1 LVVFQYANNSKVI
14 FGGTD
19 NTKST
24 KHDNEVLENNMLNE
38 KMETTPQ
45 ARHDTSI
52 KKTETDG
59 FDLDKAIDHISHWL
73 PSQGPIKDF
82 IHHNTLHA
90 VQHLP
95 FHDGVAL
102 AAKMFGARSYLAM
115 LDYQKLYE
123 QGRIKDHA
131 IEWALE
137 RTGFSA
143 QQLKNLKQS
152 LFDQDTRS
160 HYPPVSLANHGIRN
174 AWLNQIGLELNVL
187 VHPILFRLLGNFLDQ
202 GISRWTLPKEGE
214 HFWDC
219 VIRLAQNSLLP
230 LYPLQEPIVRE
241 LLTKDMEQVIQ
252 ICLEKIVGSTELC
265 QQYLLEMILA
275 HPGWAGMVRIVEENP
290 RSLLDPRNIS
300 LKELIAVELVCELAF
315 LNKQKGKNFPD
326 VASTPFHS
334 NTTLLKN
341 GLPKTDVPVLLRVW
355 HEAMEWSLHTE
366 LLAALKPKGTIT
378 PKVQA
383 KPYVQAFFC
392 IDDRECSLRR
402 YLEEIDPGIETFGAA
417 GFFGID
423 FLYQGLDDAYPVA
436 QCPVI
441 ITPKHLVKESELQ
454 AKPEG
459 DTKADAVPH
468 LHFRS
473 HSVFRGWLYTQTLG
487 LGYAARMAWDVFRPG
502 SKLPKL
508 KMLSEVDS
516 HTQLHLLRENDTPTE
531 DGYLLGFSY
540 PEMADKVGGLLTN
553 IGLTKHF
560 APLVVIVAHGSSSV
574 NNPHFAAYDCGAC
587 SGKPGAPNARA
598 FAWMANN
605 EEVRN
610 ILYSRGIEI
619 PGGTRFVAALHN
631 TSRDE
636 ITYFDNH
643 LLEEN
648 PAEGLSE
655 FQQVMDT
662 ALQRNARERCRWFE
676 LASNSNTLDKA
687 HDHVTARA
695 TSIFEP
701 RPEYNHSNN
710 LYCIVGRRKLTRDL
724 FMDRRAFL
732 HSYDPDK
739 DAAGNIM
746 VRILSAII
754 PVCGGI
760 NLEYLFSRIDNS
772 VYGAGTKLPHNVIGL
787 LGVANGVE
795 GDLRTGLPQQMI
807 EVHEPAR
814 LLIVAEQTCAILDKT
829 IANIGELK
837 EWLDN
842 DWVLLVSCHPITH
855 EQFLY
860 SQGKWEAIKLPT
872 DVNTPIATQSEDIF
886 LDESLGYS
894 ETIPVHQLIR
904 SHL

>member
-1 LVVFQYANNSKVI
+1 
-14 FGGTD
+14 
-19 NTKST
+19 
-24 KHDNEVLENNMLNE
+24 MLNQPE
-38 KMETTPQ
+38 ITGPSTNSHSASAQPSS
-45 ARHDTSI
+45 A
-52 KKTETDG
+52 
-59 FDLDKAIDHISHWL
+59 FDLDKTIDHIAHWL
-73 PSQGPIKDF
+73 PTQGPIKDF

-102 AAKMFGARSYLAM
+102 AGKMFGARSYLPM
-115 LDYQKLYE
+115 QDYQNRYRH
-123 QGRIKDHA
+123 GRIKDHA
-131 IEWALE
+131 INWALS
-137 RTGFSA
+137 RTGYSG
-143 QQLKNLKQS
+143 QQQEHLKQT
-152 LFDQDTRS
+152 LFEHDTSS

-174 AWLNQIGLELNVL
+174 AWLTQIGLELNVL

-202 GISRWTLPKEGE
+202 GISRWTLPKDGE
-214 HFWDC
+214 NFWDC
-219 VIRLAQNSLLP
+219 VMRLAQNSLLP
-230 LYPLQEPIVRE
+230 LYPLQEPVVRE
-241 LLTKDMEQVIQ
+241 LLSKDMEAVIQ
-252 ICLEKIVGSTELC
+252 VCLEKIVGDSELYE
-265 QQYLLEMILA
+265 QYLLEMILA
-275 HPGWAGMVRIVEENP
+275 HPGWAGMVRIVETSP
-290 RSLLDPRNIS
+290 QSLLDPRNIS
-300 LKELIAVELVCELAF
+300 LKEMIAVELVCELAF
-315 LNKQKGKNFPD
+315 LHKYKGVKFVNISGTTMP
-326 VASTPFHS
+326 SG
-334 NTTLLKN
+334 TTLLKN
-341 GLPKTDVPVLLRVW
+341 GLPQADVPLRLKVW
-355 HEAMEWSLHTE
+355 HEAMEWSLHSE
-366 LLAALKPKGTIT
+366 LLSALKPKDAA
-378 PKVQA
+378 PKNVQA
-383 KPYVQAFFC
+383 KPHVQAFFC

-402 YLEEIDPGIETFGAA
+402 HLEEIDPGIETFGAA

-441 ITPKHLVKESELQ
+441 IKPKHLIRESGLHVT
-454 AKPEG
+454 PEK
-459 DTKADAVPH
+459 DPKVNEISH
-468 LHFRS
+468 LHFKS
-473 HSVFRGWLYTQTLG
+473 HSLLRGWLYTQTIG

-508 KMLSEVDS
+508 KQLSEIDS

-531 DGYLLGFSY
+531 DGYLLGFSFS
-540 PEMADKVGGLLTN
+540 EMADKVGGLLAN
-553 IGLTKHF
+553 IGLTKSF

-598 FAWMANN
+598 FAWMANH
-605 EEVRN
+605 EEVRR
-610 ILYSRGIEI
+610 ILFDRGIEI

-643 LLEEN
+643 LLEQN
-648 PAEGLSE
+648 PAEGLGA
-655 FQQVMDT
+655 FQNTMEE
-662 ALQRNARERCRWFE
+662 ALERNAFERCRWFE
-676 LASNSNTLDKA
+676 LAPKSNVPEKA
-687 HDHVTARA
+687 HDHVRARS

-732 HSYDPDK
+732 HSYDPETDPT
-739 DAAGNIM
+739 GNIL

-760 NLEYLFSRIDNS
+760 NLEYLFSRVDNS

-814 LLIVAEQTCAILDKT
+814 LLIIIEQTCTILDKT
-829 IANIGELK
+829 IAKIGDLK

-842 DWVLLVSCHPITH
+842 DWVLIVASHPSSY

-860 SQGKWEAIKLPT
+860 TKTGWEPVNLPADFNIST
-872 DVNTPIATQSEDIF
+872 ASQSEDIF
-886 LDESLGYS
+886 VGQSD
-894 ETIPVHQLIR
+894 TIPAHQLVR
-904 SHL
+904 SHS

>member
-1 LVVFQYANNSKVI
+1 
-14 FGGTD
+14 
-19 NTKST
+19 
-24 KHDNEVLENNMLNE
+24 
-38 KMETTPQ
+38 
-45 ARHDTSI
+45 
-52 KKTETDG
+52 
-59 FDLDKAIDHISHWL
+59 
-73 PSQGPIKDF
+73 
-82 IHHNTLHA
+82 
-90 VQHLP
+90 
-95 FHDGVAL
+95 
-102 AAKMFGARSYLAM
+102 
-115 LDYQKLYE
+115 
-123 QGRIKDHA
+123 
-131 IEWALE
+131 
-137 RTGFSA
+137 
-143 QQLKNLKQS
+143 
-152 LFDQDTRS
+152 
-160 HYPPVSLANHGIRN
+160 
-174 AWLNQIGLELNVL
+174 
-187 VHPILFRLLGNFLDQ
+187 
-202 GISRWTLPKEGE
+202 
-214 HFWDC
+214 
-219 VIRLAQNSLLP
+219 
-230 LYPLQEPIVRE
+230 
-241 LLTKDMEQVIQ
+241 
-252 ICLEKIVGSTELC
+252 
-265 QQYLLEMILA
+265 LLEMLLA
-275 HPGWAGMVRIVEENP
+275 HPGWAGMVRIIEENP
-290 RSLLDPRNIS
+290 QSLLDPRTIS

-315 LNKQKGKNFPD
+315 LHKRKGSDFINVSKIQFPI
-326 VASTPFHS
+326 ST
-334 NTTLLKN
+334 TILKN
-341 GLPKTDVPVLLRVW
+341 GMPKPEVPLRLKVW

-366 LLAALKPKGTIT
+366 LLIALKPKESHT
-378 PKVQA
+378 PKSKE

-402 YLEEIDPGIETFGAA
+402 YLEEIDSGIETFGAA

-436 QCPVI
+436 QCPVVI
-441 ITPKHLVKESELQ
+441 KPKHLIKETELESNSEDK
-454 AKPEG
+454 ANK
-459 DTKADAVPH
+459 DTVAH

-473 HSVFRGWLYTQTLG
+473 HSVLRGWLYTQTLG
-487 LGYAARMAWDVFRPG
+487 IGYAARMAWDVFRPG

-516 HTQLHLLRENDTPTE
+516 HTTLHLLRNSDTLTE

-540 PEMADKVGGLLTN
+540 FEMADKVGGLLTN

-610 ILYSRGIEI
+610 ILHSRGIEI

-643 LLEEN
+643 LLETY
-648 PAEGLSE
+648 PAEGLPA
-655 FQQVMDT
+655 FQQVMET

-676 LASNSNTLDKA
+676 LATNANTLEKA

-710 LYCIVGRRKLTRDL
+710 LYCIVGRRKLTRNL
-724 FMDRRAFL
+724 FLDRRAFL

-739 DAAGNIM
+739 DTSGNIM
-746 VRILSAII
+746 ARILSAII

-814 LLIVAEQTCAILDKT
+814 LLIVVEQKCAVIDKAL
-829 IANIGELK
+829 ANIGELK
-837 EWLDN
+837 GWLDN
-842 DWVLLVSCHPITH
+842 SWILLVACHPESH

-860 SQGKWEAIKLPT
+860 SKGMWEPVELPADLKAPT
-872 DVNTPIATQSEDIF
+872 ASQSEDIF
-886 LDESLGYS
+886 VDQT
-894 ETIPVHQLIR
+894 ETIPVHQLTGR
-904 SHL
+904 QS

>member
-1 LVVFQYANNSKVI
+1 
-14 FGGTD
+14 
-19 NTKST
+19 
-24 KHDNEVLENNMLNE
+24 MLNE
-38 KMETTPQ
+38 TDITKINSALASHDMTSETPV
-45 ARHDTSI
+45 A
-52 KKTETDG
+52 
-59 FDLDKAIDHISHWL
+59 FDLDKAINHISHWL

-95 FHDGVAL
+95 FHEGVAL
-102 AAKMFGARSYLAM
+102 AGKMFGARSYLPMA
-115 LDYQKLYE
+115 DYQKMYR

-131 IEWALE
+131 VDWALH
-137 RTGFSA
+137 RTECSEK
-143 QQLKNLKQS
+143 QLETLRNS
-152 LFDQDTRS
+152 LFKQDSNS

-174 AWLNQIGLELNVL
+174 AWLNRIGLELNVL

-214 HFWDC
+214 CFWDC
-219 VIRLAQNSLLP
+219 VVRLSCNSLLP
-230 LYPLQEPIVRE
+230 LYPFNHPAVQGE
-241 LLTKDMEQVIQ
+241 LLGSPDQAILS
-252 ICLEKIVGSTELC
+252 CLHRLVGFEELYE
-265 QQYLLEMILA
+265 QYLLEMLLA
-275 HPGWAGMVRIVEENP
+275 HPGWAGLVHVVEQNP
-290 RSLLDPRNIS
+290 SALLATRNIS

-315 LNKQKGKNFPD
+315 LRAKQGYHFPKITDINFP
-326 VASTPFHS
+326 AG
-334 NTTLLKN
+334 TTLLKN
-341 GLPKTDVPVLLRVW
+341 GLPKPPIPLILKVW

-366 LLAALKPKGTIT
+366 LLAALKPKETIT
-378 PKVQA
+378 SSVQT

-441 ITPKHLVKESELQ
+441 ITPKHLVKESEVQ
-454 AKPEG
+454 AKPE
-459 DTKADAVPH
+459 DEPKKDAVAH

-487 LGYAARMAWDVFRPG
+487 LGYAAKMAWDVFRPG
-502 SKLPKL
+502 SKLPNL

-540 PEMADKVGGLLTN
+540 SEMADKVGGLLTN
-553 IGLTKHF
+553 IGLTKQF

-605 EEVRN
+605 EEVRM
-610 ILYSRGIEI
+610 ILYARGIEI

-636 ITYFDNH
+636 ITYFDPH
-643 LLEEN
+643 LLEQN
-648 PAEGLSE
+648 PAEGLSA
-655 FQQVMDT
+655 FQKTMSY
-662 ALQRNARERCRWFE
+662 ALHRNASERCRWFE
-676 LASNSNTLDKA
+676 LAPESKSTETE
-687 HDHVTARA
+687 HEHVGRRA
-695 TSIFEP
+695 SSIFEP

-739 DAAGNIM
+739 DASGNIL
-746 VRILSAII
+746 VRIMSAII

-814 LLIVAEQTCAILDKT
+814 LMIVVEQTCAIMDKA

-842 DWVLLVSCHPITH
+842 DWLFLASCHPTTRD
-855 EQFLY
+855 QFLY
-860 SQGKWEAIKLPT
+860 SKGKWEAITLPV
-872 DVNTPIATQSEDIF
+872 DMKTPTARDSKDIYP
-886 LDESLGYS
+886 GQTN
-894 ETIPVHQLIR
+894 TIPVHQLLR
-904 SHL
+904 SQA

>member
-1 LVVFQYANNSKVI
+1 
-14 FGGTD
+14 
-19 NTKST
+19 
-24 KHDNEVLENNMLNE
+24 MLN
-38 KMETTPQ
+38 Q
-45 ARHDTSI
+45 
-52 KKTETDG
+52 TETNTTIIRPNPAAQASVQ
-59 FDLDKAIDHISHWL
+59 FDLDNAIDHIAHWL
-73 PSQGPIKDF
+73 PTQGPIKDF
-82 IHHNTLHA
+82 IHHNTLHS

-102 AAKMFGARSYLAM
+102 AGKMFGARSYLPKAH
-115 LDYQKLYE
+115 YQKLYR
-123 QGRIKDHA
+123 QGRVKDLA
-131 IEWALE
+131 IAWALDRSNVPLHE
-137 RTGFSA
+137 RKLIEKA
-143 QQLKNLKQS
+143 
-152 LFDQDTRS
+152 LFVEDNES
-160 HYPPVSLANHGIRN
+160 HYPPVSLANHGIRKV
-174 AWLNQIGLELNVL
+174 WLNLLSLELDIH

-202 GISRWTLPKEGE
+202 GISRWTLPKAGE
-214 HFWDC
+214 RFWDC
-219 VIRLAQNSLLP
+219 VARLAQNSLLP
-230 LYPLQEPIVRE
+230 LYPLQEPSVRD
-241 LLTKDMEQVIQ
+241 LMVKDINQVIEH
-252 ICLEKIVGSTELC
+252 CLDKIVGSSLLYE
-265 QQYLLEMILA
+265 QYLLEMLLA
-275 HPGWAGMVRIVEENP
+275 HPGWAGMVRTIELNP
-290 RSLLDPRNIS
+290 RCLLDSRTIS
-300 LKELIAVELVCELAF
+300 LKEMIAVELLCELAF
-315 LNKQKGKNFPD
+315 LHKHNGIRFIKIADITMPKH
-326 VASTPFHS
+326 VS
-334 NTTLLKN
+334 LLHN
-341 GLPKTDVPVLLRVW
+341 GLPKAEINMPLKVW

-366 LLAALKPKGTIT
+366 LLAALKPKGIT
-378 PKVQA
+378 TPNVQE

-402 YLEEIDPGIETFGAA
+402 YLEELDPDIETFGAA

-441 ITPKHLVKESELQ
+441 ITPKHLIKEIDLQ
-454 AKPEG
+454 EQTDDEPK
-459 DTKADAVPH
+459 KDAVAH

-487 LGYAARMAWDVFRPG
+487 LGYAAKMAWDVFRPG

-508 KMLSEVDS
+508 KLLSEVDS
-516 HTQLHLLRENDTPTE
+516 HTQLHLLRENDTPTK

-540 PEMADKVGGLLTN
+540 SEMADKVGGLLTN
-553 IGLTKHF
+553 IGLTKQF
-560 APLVVIVAHGSSSV
+560 APLVVIIAHGSSSV

-605 EEVRN
+605 EEVRR
-610 ILYSRGIEI
+610 ILYDRGIEI

-643 LLEEN
+643 LLEQN
-648 PAEGLSE
+648 PAEGLQE
-655 FQQVMDT
+655 FQRTMRY
-662 ALQRNARERCRWFE
+662 ALHRNARERCRWFE
-676 LASNSNTLDKA
+676 LAPNANTLDKA

-739 DAAGNIM
+739 DASGNIL
-746 VRILSAII
+746 VRIMSAII

-814 LLIVAEQTCAILDKT
+814 LMIMVEQTCTIMDKT

-842 DWVLLVSCHPITH
+842 DWVFLVSCHPETC

-860 SQGKWEAIKLPT
+860 SQGNWESITLPVDMKIPT
-872 DVNTPIATQSEDIF
+872 ASNSEDI
-886 LDESLGYS
+886 YS
-894 ETIPVHQLIR
+894 GQNETIPVHQLIR
-904 SHL
+904 S